1 MATFGQ
7 LLSRQRGK
15 QALQATLGRTK
26 LQSDVQTEQKQLEA
40 ARREYQAE
48 VEKAEREMKKRAK
61 KRGRRRLFG
70 QIVGTGVGLVTG
82 NPLLGAGVT
91 GGVSGLG
98 AGLVPEYEKTI
109 GDLAPGGKFFSEA
122 RADFDADIAST
133 NQFIKDAAEGQ
144 NLLDLTNALTD
155 AYSSYQMTKTFGKDF
170 DKLIGKRAEIASAPG
185 KDTFLEKT
193 LGKLFN
199 KGEPME
205 FFTKQ
210 GSFTKT
216 ISDAAASRTAT
227 RELEKIKALS
237 ESFGGMFSDKIP
249 DTRMTQL
256 ETIAGNNNK
265 GGTLTFL
272 DLYRSIRGNN

>member
-82 NPLLGAGVT
+82 NPLLGAGIT

-109 GDLAPGGKFFSEA
+109 GDLAPGGKFFSGA

-170 DKLIGKRAEIASAPG
+170 DKLIGKRAEIAKG
-185 KDTFLEKT
+185 KDTFLEKS

-205 FFTKQ
+205 FFKE
-210 GSFTKT
+210 GSFTGT
-216 ISDAAASRTAT
+216 IADAASSRSTA
-227 RELEKIKALS
+227 RELEKIKTLS
-237 ESFGGMFSDKIP
+237 ESFGGMFSDKF
-249 DTRMTQL
+249 TTEMQSRL
-256 ETIAGNNNK
+256 EESNK
-265 GGTLTFL
+265 SGTLTL
-272 DLYRSIRGNN
+272 SDIYRSIRGNN

>member
-1 MATFGQ
+1 
-7 LLSRQRGK
+7 
-15 QALQATLGRTK
+15 
-26 LQSDVQTEQKQLEA
+26 
-40 ARREYQAE
+40 
-48 VEKAEREMKKRAK
+48 
-61 KRGRRRLFG
+61 
-70 QIVGTGVGLVTG
+70 
-82 NPLLGAGVT
+82 
-91 GGVSGLG
+91 
-98 AGLVPEYEKTI
+98 
-109 GDLAPGGKFFSEA
+109 
-122 RADFDADIAST
+122 
-133 NQFIKDAAEGQ
+133 
-144 NLLDLTNALTD
+144 
-155 AYSSYQMTKTFGKDF
+155 MTKTFGKDF

-249 DTRMTQL
+249 DTRMTEL
-256 ETIAGNNNK
+256 ETIAGNSNK

-272 DLYRSIRGNN
+272 VYRSIRGNN